1 MTYDIEQFLLQEMDR
16 DDLMEIQDFGT
27 FKEVVDTTM
36 GFDENYNIIDEDAGL
51 IFPQEMKEYDEWK
64 EI

>member
-36 GFDENYNIIDEDAGL
+36 GFDESYNIIDEDAGL
-51 IFPQEMKEYDEWK
+51 IFPQEFREYDE
-64 EI
+64 ERS

>member
-36 GFDENYNIIDEDAGL
+36 GFDEDYNIIDEDAGL
-51 IFPQEMKEYDEWK
+51 IFPQEFREYDE
-64 EI
+64 

>member
-51 IFPQEMKEYDEWK
+51 IFPQEFKKYDIERS
-64 EI
+64 

>member
-27 FKEVVDTTM
+27 FKEVIDTTM
-36 GFDENYNIIDEDAGL
+36 GFDENYNIVDEDAGL
-51 IFPQEMKEYDEWK
+51 LFPQEFKEYDE
-64 EI
+64 

>member
-51 IFPQEMKEYDEWK
+51 IFPQEFKEYDE
-64 EI
+64 

>member
-16 DDLMEIQDFGT
+16 DDLMELQDFGT

-51 IFPQEMKEYDEWK
+51 IFPQKMKEYDE
-64 EI
+64 

>member
-51 IFPQEMKEYDEWK
+51 IFPQEMKEYDE
-64 EI
+64 